1 MEKSGTQ
8 GSALWRA
15 VFNLAVKYGFPVF
28 LVPTFNQRVEGVL
41 AFDLRLQ
48 YLSGQ
53 SGHCR
58 ANCSYLYRTVGRHW
72 R

>member
-8 GSALWRA
+8 GSALWS
-15 VFNLAVKYGFPVF
+15 VFNLAVKYGLPVF

-41 AFDLRLQ
+41 AFDPRLQ